1 MHSALY
7 NVRTQY
13 AALYCLI
20 IEKMKNIANI
30 VVDLAIERNLRI
42 LGSVLVY
49 DFWTPP
55 PPPPLLSILYMTIYL
70 FVFFVI

>member
-7 NVRTQY
+7 NVRTHY

-30 VVDLAIERNLRI
+30 FVVDLAISPVSLS
-42 LGSVLVY
+42 GSSY
-49 DFWTPP
+49 DLAAT
-55 PPPPLLSILYMTIYL
+55 S
-70 FVFFVI
+70 